1 MNTTLGV
8 IMDPIESIKVQKDS
22 TFAMLLAAQHR
33 GWELLYME
41 QGDLSLSDGV
51 TYARMRP
58 LRVRDNASNW
68 YQLGDQR
75 QAPLDSLDVVLMRK
89 DPPFDMEYIYT
100 TYLLEQAEHR
110 GCLVVNRPQAL
121 RDANEK
127 LFTSEFNDCT
137 PPTLV
142 SRSAAEIRSFLDQH
156 QDIILKPLGG
166 MGGASVFRV
175 RRDDPNTSVIIET
188 LTLHGTQFTMA
199 QQFIPEISAGDKR
212 ILMIDGEA
220 VPYALARIPAKGE
233 TRGNLA
239 AGGRGE
245 GQPLSERDQWIAAQV
260 GPELKRRG
268 ILFAG
273 LDVIGNYL
281 TEINVTS
288 PTCIRELD
296 RQFNLDIAGD
306 LMDRIAERLQ

>member
-175 RRDDPNTSVIIET
+175 RRDEPNTSVIIET

-220 VPYALARIPAKGE
+220 RPVRSGAHSGPRGRPAA
-233 TRGNLA
+233 NLA
-239 AGGRGE
+239 AGGRGRKVNPSPS
-245 GQPLSERDQWIAAQV
+245 G
-260 GPELKRRG
+260 
-268 ILFAG
+268 
-273 LDVIGNYL
+273 
-281 TEINVTS
+281 TS
-288 PTCIRELD
+288 GSPPKS
-296 RQFNLDIAGD
+296 APS
-306 LMDRIAERLQ
+306 